1 MGAIRYHFRN
11 IIKFRVLFL
20 MMLPTLAIVI
30 FNNYVPM
37 FGVVL
42 AFKNYTFSDGIWG
55 SAWAGWTNFKY
66 LFQTD
71 IAWLATRNTIMYNAI
86 FIALNTVCAIGLA
99 ILLNEIRSK
108 RWKTIF
114 QSTMLFPYF
123 LSYVAVSYVLY
134 AFLGESGF
142 MNTSMLKWLG
152 QDAVSWYSSPDK
164 WHFILPLVNT
174 WKHVGYF
181 AIVYLAA
188 IVSIDTEYYEA
199 AVIDG
204 ASKWRQIRYIT
215 IPMMLPVIV
224 IMTLL
229 QVSRIF
235 NADFGLFYQATL
247 NSGALQNATEVMD
260 TFVYRNFLLNGDV
273 GMSSAAGLYQS
284 FVGFVL
290 VLASNAIVRRI
301 NKENALF

>member
-1 MGAIRYHFRN
+1 MRN
-11 IIKFRVLFL
+11 VIKFRVLFL

-30 FNNYVPM
+30 FNNYLPM

-42 AFKNYTFSDGIWG
+42 AFKNFTFSDGIWG
-55 SAWAGWTNFKY
+55 SAWAGLNNFKY

-71 IAWLATRNTIMYNAI
+71 IAWLATKNTISYNSI
-86 FIALNTVCAIGLA
+86 FIILNNVFAVGLA
-99 ILLNEIRSK
+99 ILLNEIRNGRLKSV
-108 RWKTIF
+108 F
-114 QSTMLFPYF
+114 QSTILFPYF

-142 MNTSMLKWLG
+142 INMTVLKGLG
-152 QDAVSWYSSPDK
+152 IDAVSWYSAADK

-174 WKHVGYF
+174 WKNVGYF
-181 AIVYLAA
+181 AVVYLAA
-188 IVSIDTEYYEA
+188 IVSIDPEYYEA

-204 ASKWRQIRYIT
+204 ASKWKQIMHIT
-215 IPMMLPVIV
+215 VPMMFPIIV

-235 NADFGLFYQATL
+235 NADFGLFYQAPL

-273 GMSSAAGLYQS
+273 GMSSAAGLYQAV
-284 FVGFVL
+284 VGFVL
-290 VLASNAIVRRI
+290 VLVANTVVRRI